1 MKKFL
6 KKVFAA
12 VLVLPLLLSVAAID
26 VPWKTMAVADSNTD
40 TVHKHKVC
48 EGVEHDGCAHQ
59 EVEFTPFPTINAGD
73 SLVLRGQNYYLTE
86 DVVLSGTGRIFVDK
100 GVTNICLNGF
110 SIKKENGEIIDINE
124 IDGQTAELNICDCTG
139 NGRIENTTENGDY
152 ACISVIDDVV
162 LNIYSGTVDGVN
174 SGGITIDNT
183 NSGRGGS
190 VNIYGGAVR
199 AKDNCAIWLA
209 KSDTHLSVYGG
220 EISSSDYY
228 AVLVW
233 GEGSCEGSTVSVYG
247 GEIKSSA
254 ADDWE
259 ALAIRAEGTSAAV
272 YGGFVT
278 GEKYAAAYC
287 EQGTLNIAGG
297 EVRSRNTAGSCIYNT
312 DTLVVSGGTVSHS
325 GYYAINNYSGGNTTI
340 TGNGNVISASAAIWN
355 RMGSTAEING
365 GNINSEGIGIINE
378 GTFTV
383 SGGEITSKANNIVQN
398 GKDTKNAVLE
408 ISGGN
413 FSLNSE
419 AQKSQTY
426 IANYSTLNLSGSPT
440 FDNTS
445 LWLCNDNNIN
455 ITGALAYSAPC
466 AVYIEGDSPRII
478 TNGFSQYMSGKT
490 PSDYFKS
497 PYSLCTITKSDSGE
511 ALLRLFKITFDANG
525 GACDTADTDV
535 NDDGKASVLPE
546 AVWEGYTFDG
556 WFTAE
561 NGGEKIT
568 NDTVFT
574 DDATLYAHWSSS
586 GCAHKWSDAYKYS
599 DEKHWIECELC
610 GAKKDE
616 AAHQW
621 EEDVNA
627 GVQPDCT
634 NAGSKTYSCTTC
646 QASKTEPVGALGHS
660 FSKDWQSNDEE
671 HWHIC
676 ERCNTE
682 KSDISAHIW
691 DNGTVTKEP
700 SAGQIGEKRF
710 ECTVCGAFKTEI
722 LPETSAGNITKDVQ
736 SGENVPET
744 VLTTPTK
751 ELIPIVLTSEEQ
763 QIVNS
768 GTDIRIILTVDDAT
782 NSVPAQDKA
791 AVENRIGNMT
801 DYKLGQYLDIKLLK
815 IIEDRRE
822 KITETNAP
830 ITVMFTI
837 PEALRAESRVY
848 SVIRVHNGKT
858 DVLNDLDSD
867 INTVT
872 IETDKF
878 STYALAYSEKTAPP
892 QEDNTGNNPGESGS
906 DNGGSDSGEDEKNP
920 SEGGHGSNEGVTAPS
935 EGGHNSG
942 GGDTVPGENVTASG
956 EGGNNTVSG
965 GHNSS
970 EAGVQDKSDSS
981 PDTGDNSI
989 PMGRLIIIILAAAG
1003 VLFIAAGRKK
1013 QY

>member
-247 GEIKSSA
+247 GEIKSA
-254 ADDWE
+254 ADKFE

-287 EQGTLNIAGG
+287 KQGTLNIDGG
-297 EVRSRNTAGSCIYNT
+297 EVRSKNTTGSCIYNT
-312 DTLVVSGGTVSHS
+312 DILVVSGGTVSCS
-325 GYYAINNYSGGNTTI
+325 GYYAINNYSGGSTTI
-340 TGNGNVISASAAIWN
+340 RGGEINSDGAAIN
-355 RMGSTAEING
+355 NKAGSEVKIEG
-365 GNINSEGIGIINE
+365 GNITSEQYSGIYNY
-378 GTFTV
+378 GTLKISDGKITCKGTYTV
-383 SGGEITSKANNIVQN
+383 DNGE
-398 GKDTKNAVLE
+398 NALLE

-413 FSLNSE
+413 FG
-419 AQKSQTY
+419 AKAPTTKTY
-426 IANYSTLNLSGSPT
+426 IANSGTLNLSGSPV
-440 FDNTS
+440 FDNTC
-445 LWLCNDNNIN
+445 LYLKTDNNIN
-455 ITGALAYSAPC
+455 ITGALAYSDPC
-466 AVYIEGDSPRII
+466 VVYIESASPRII
-478 TNGFSQYMSGKT
+478 TNGFSGHMAGKK

-497 PYSLCTITKSDSGE
+497 PYSLCTITQSDSGE

-872 IETDKF
+872 IETDRF
-878 STYALAYSEKTAPP
+878 STYTLVYSEKTVPP
-892 QEDNTGNNPGESGS
+892 QEDNTENNSGESGS

-989 PMGRLIIIILAAAG
+989 PMGRLIIMILAAAG
-1003 VLFIAAGRKK
+1003 ALFIAAGRKK